1 MFPASFGNAGEHFV
15 LDLSR
20 LFRAY
25 AEGLAFESPK
35 ACKLWNPSTIVDTC
49 QGHSCMT
56 HHMVQEA
63 AASASHTNQQH

>member
-35 ACKLWNPSTIVDTC
+35 ACKL
-49 QGHSCMT
+49 
-56 HHMVQEA
+56 
-63 AASASHTNQQH
+63 